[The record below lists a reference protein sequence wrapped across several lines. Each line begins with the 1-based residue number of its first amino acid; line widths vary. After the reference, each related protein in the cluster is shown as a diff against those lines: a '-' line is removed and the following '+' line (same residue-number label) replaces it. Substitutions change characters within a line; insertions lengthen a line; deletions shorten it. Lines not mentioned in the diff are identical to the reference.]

1 MHQYEELVVKV
12 VDLKGSYYQ
21 MGLQQSEEIRS
32 SSKLEQQALLQSMT
46 KTSNAQKA
54 QQIFQDVS
62 PNLLHELEGLATG
75 LQMPLDTVVKM
86 YSGYN
91 ISFPTMGCT
100 AFVQSGNYVRNY
112 DFSPKI
118 YDARLVFSK
127 PTHGYA
133 SVGFSQQIIGRLDG
147 MNEKGLVVGLHFV
160 NNDYKD
166 EGFIASTIVRILLDQ
181 CKNIEE
187 AIALIAK
194 LPHGYGYNYS
204 MTDQSGKAIV
214 VEASPQEQF
223 IRADNPLIC
232 TNHFESTVLQDN
244 NRKWIEGSVQRKEY
258 VTSFLKEEL
267 SANAAYRHFNDGQ
280 SPVFFKDYQ
289 AYFGTLHTVVYSP
302 GNLEILV
309 GIGEN
314 SEPNLLSLKEYIEG
328 SLAFPGT
335 IMGKIYQEI

>member
-147 MNEKGLVVGLHFV
+147 MNEKV
-160 NNDYKD
+160 
-166 EGFIASTIVRILLDQ
+166 
-181 CKNIEE
+181 
-187 AIALIAK
+187 
-194 LPHGYGYNYS
+194 
-204 MTDQSGKAIV
+204 
-214 VEASPQEQF
+214 
-223 IRADNPLIC
+223 
-232 TNHFESTVLQDN
+232 
-244 NRKWIEGSVQRKEY
+244 
-258 VTSFLKEEL
+258 
-267 SANAAYRHFNDGQ
+267 
-280 SPVFFKDYQ
+280 
-289 AYFGTLHTVVYSP
+289 
-302 GNLEILV
+302 
-309 GIGEN
+309 
-314 SEPNLLSLKEYIEG
+314 LLSVCIL
-328 SLAFPGT
+328 
-335 IMGKIYQEI
+335 